1 MRYVIVIGY
10 NIYQQELYLSDSE
23 EVQINYSVYNN
34 GDVPRVRVN
43 DGNVYQCIGYL
54 LKKISGV

>member
-1 MRYVIVIGY
+1 MRYVIVISY

-23 EVQINYSVYNN
+23 EVQVNYCVYYTR
-34 GDVPRVRVN
+34 DVPRVLVN
-43 DGNVYQCIGYL
+43 DGNVYQCIGYI